1 VLVATDGGATSAAAE
16 QAGVDLAV
24 TANASL
30 ILVSVIDPTGLRLP
44 GGRFLARVD
53 QVRARREAAL
63 DELAR
68 NARRRGVDAQF
79 LIWEGDPGDS
89 IIEAAEAEGAD
100 LIVIGSRTLGPI
112 GRLLLGSVSSHVLA
126 HARCPVLV
134 LRRGDRLVDVWP
146 DAAAASP
153 SARRSSSVG
162 DKWPIGPVPE
172 DRQNGPRVP

>member
-53 QVRARREAAL
+53 QVRAQREGAL

-68 NARRRGVDAQF
+68 SARRRGVDAQF
-79 LIWEGDPGDS
+79 LIWEGDPGDGV
-89 IIEAAEAEGAD
+89 IEAAEAEGAD
-100 LIVIGSRTLGPI
+100 LIVIGSRALGPI

-134 LRRGDRLVDVWP
+134 LRRGERLTDVWP
-146 DAAAASP
+146 DAAGVLDGP
-153 SARRSSSVG
+153 PIVVG
-162 DKWPIGPVPE
+162 
-172 DRQNGPRVP
+172 R